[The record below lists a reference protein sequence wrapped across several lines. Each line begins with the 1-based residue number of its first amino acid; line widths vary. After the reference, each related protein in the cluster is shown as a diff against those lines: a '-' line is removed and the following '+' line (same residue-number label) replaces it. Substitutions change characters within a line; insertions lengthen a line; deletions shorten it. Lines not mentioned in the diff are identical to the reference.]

1 MLVLRRWLSSLVV
14 TMITCN
20 NSSQFPFHLESLFPH
35 HFQIPFTLHYT
46 QNASWPWSVER
57 PRSCPWMEVPGWREC
72 GNHGRKA
79 VPHLTSQPKQ
89 PVFILRHPTSG
100 SLSFPAVSVQRCGC
114 LGGKKPVSF
123 LRALRNPSLR
133 FLNSQQPLE
142 KIYGVTAAFE
152 DFRLSDGC
160 PKPHTWFL
168 RFLNKP
174 GLLASS
180 PFPVDCSLAHLS
192 SPLHEMHWVSAPG
205 SKTL

>member
-1 MLVLRRWLSSLVV
+1 MLPGPGLWWGQGPAHGWKCLDGGNAGTMEGRQVLILPPSPSSLSSSYVIPHQARCPPLQCPCCAVAAWGENPV
-14 TMITCN
+14 
-20 NSSQFPFHLESLFPH
+20 PF
-35 HFQIPFTLHYT
+35 
-46 QNASWPWSVER
+46 
-57 PRSCPWMEVPGWREC
+57 
-72 GNHGRKA
+72 
-79 VPHLTSQPKQ
+79 
-89 PVFILRHPTSG
+89 
-100 SLSFPAVSVQRCGC
+100 
-114 LGGKKPVSF
+114 LG
-123 LRALRNPSLR
+123 ALRNQSLR

-168 RFLNKP
+168 RFLNRP

-205 SKTL
+205 SKTP

>member
-1 MLVLRRWLSSLVV
+1 MDGS
-14 TMITCN
+14 T
-20 NSSQFPFHLESLFPH
+20 
-35 HFQIPFTLHYT
+35 
-46 QNASWPWSVER
+46 
-57 PRSCPWMEVPGWREC
+57 WMEGMREPWKEGSSSSYLPAQAAC
-72 GNHGRKA
+72 
-79 VPHLTSQPKQ
+79 L
-89 PVFILRHPTSG
+89 HPTS
-100 SLSFPAVSVQRCGC
+100 SHIRLAVLPCSVRAA
-114 LGGKKPVSF
+114 LRLPGGKKPVSF
-123 LRALRNPSLR
+123 LRALRNPSLS

-180 PFPVDCSLAHLS
+180 PFPMDCSLAHLS